1 MLTPLAQLNRLH
13 TCSSIMAESLD
24 HNHLVTV
31 EDLAISTMWE
41 TSALVEV
48 LERKGVLTRQEIYDA
63 INALRQRHPEAT
75 TLERP
80 AGGSVR
86 RLK

>member
-1 MLTPLAQLNRLH
+1 M
-13 TCSSIMAESLD
+13 SIGDCEECVGNITTDLVSLD
-24 HNHLVTV
+24 
-31 EDLAISTMWE
+31 ELALSNMWE
-41 TSALVEV
+41 TSALVEL
-48 LERKGVLTRQEIYDA
+48 LERKGILTRQEIYDA

>member
-1 MLTPLAQLNRLH
+1 
-13 TCSSIMAESLD
+13 MAEKLDPKEVVSL
-24 HNHLVTV
+24 
-31 EDLAISTMWE
+31 EELALSTMWE

-63 INALRQRHPEAT
+63 ISELRQRHPEAT

-80 AGGSVR
+80 AHGSIR
-86 RLK
+86 PPT